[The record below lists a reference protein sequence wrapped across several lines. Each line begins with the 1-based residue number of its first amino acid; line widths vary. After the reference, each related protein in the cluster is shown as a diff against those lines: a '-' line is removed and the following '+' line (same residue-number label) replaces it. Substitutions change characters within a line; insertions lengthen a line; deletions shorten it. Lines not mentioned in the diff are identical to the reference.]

1 MVQTLSFLIEVA
13 AIVGLVVGYSRKSRN
28 ILLFSGL
35 LLLLGGPLH
44 TFFRTFMLNHL
55 PSLNFH

>member
-1 MVQTLSFLIEVA
+1 MLQTLSFLIEIG
-13 AIVGLVVGYSRKSRN
+13 AIIGLVYGYSRKSRN

-44 TFFRTFMLNHL
+44 AFFRGFILSHL
-55 PSLNFH
+55 PSLHLN